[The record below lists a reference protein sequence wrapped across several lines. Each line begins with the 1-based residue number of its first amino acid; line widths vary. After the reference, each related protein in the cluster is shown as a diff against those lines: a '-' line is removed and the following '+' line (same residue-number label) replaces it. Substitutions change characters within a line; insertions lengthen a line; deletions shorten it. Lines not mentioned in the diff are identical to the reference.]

1 MLVHKTYPCCQSHGW
16 RELKYMNEFQTVLS
30 ILEIKSIYLLI
41 VSTYGPVRHL
51 ISESRQLLR
60 CMSET
65 SY

>member
-1 MLVHKTYPCCQSHGW
+1 
-16 RELKYMNEFQTVLS
+16 MNEFQTVLS